1 MQYSLFLLRGRAP
14 PAAFGAAK
22 ALAPQSQLACWREKR
37 KGNTMTQP
45 KAFLYARQSVQE
57 GLHPY
62 SIEAQ
67 LHDMHVEATR
77 RGFQVVAEYTENISG
92 QSLNRPRLQALLEA
106 TKTEDVQYVLVDRLD
121 RLTRGGMQDL
131 EAVLDVLRKNEVSL
145 ISVKQDLDTSSASG
159 AFQLRF
165 FAVLANFQLQ
175 VLKENQRNAREDM
188 VRHGLLIST
197 SVPFGYRYNSATKKP
212 EINEF
217 EAGVVRD
224 IFNMHVNEGLG
235 AMRIATAINE
245 DYGLELKTFNVNSVL
260 QRSCT
265 YAGYYV
271 SDKYGERSNT
281 YPAIITEKLAKESDD
296 IRNQYTAQRT
306 NEFRMLRKKISCGVC
321 GRWLTP
327 ASQSGGYA
335 RHYQCSANHAHK
347 QDGKPTVLVPMLETE
362 EAVQTAVKSFLQN
375 TKFSQALDN
384 LVEKSKSDQQ
394 QEARRINAQVEQQ
407 QVVLVKQFESGD
419 LDEQQFTDALH
430 ELLAQAKADKN
441 AAQTQES
448 PTLAFSLERFWSD
461 EAYQQRVVAKLLDHV
476 TVDDQKRQGKFLTG
490 VYLKGAPD
498 DNILTRTIKI
508 K

>member
-1 MQYSLFLLRGRAP
+1 MQHSLFLLRGRAP

-22 ALAPQSQLACWREKR
+22 ALAPQSQLACWREKER
-37 KGNTMTQP
+37 GNTMTQS
-45 KAFLYARQSVQE
+45 KAFLYARQSVEQ
-57 GLHPY
+57 GTHPY

-67 LHDMHVEATR
+67 LSDMNVYATH

-92 QSLNRPRLQALLEA
+92 QSLNRPKLQALLEA

-159 AFQLRF
+159 AFQLRL

-188 VRHGLLIST
+188 VRHGFLIAT
-197 SVPFGYRYNSATKKP
+197 AVPFGYRYNSATKKP

-224 IFNMHVNEGLG
+224 IFNMHVKEGLG
-235 AMRIATAINE
+235 AMRIAKAINE
-245 DYGLELKTFNVNSVL
+245 DYGLELRTFNVNGIL
-260 QRSCT
+260 KRSRT

-271 SDKYGERSNT
+271 SDKYGERANT
-281 YPAIITEKLAKESDD
+281 YPAIITEKLAKASDA
-296 IRNQYTAQRT
+296 IREQFTAQRT

-362 EAVQTAVKSFLQN
+362 EAVQNAVKSFLQN
-375 TKFSQALDN
+375 AKFSHALDN
-384 LVEKSKSDQQ
+384 LVDKSEADQQ
-394 QEARRINAQVEQQ
+394 REARRINAQVAKQQ
-407 QVVLVKQFESGD
+407 AVLVQNFESGD
-419 LDEQQFTDALH
+419 LTEAQFTDALH

-448 PTLAFSLERFWSD
+448 PTLAFSLKQFWSD
-461 EAYQQRVVAKLLDHV
+461 EAYQQRVVAHLLDHV

-490 VYLKGAPD
+490 VYLKGVPD
-498 DNILTRTIKI
+498 DNILTSTIKI